1 MVAPT
6 AEPAIHDQITT
17 DRLAAW
23 ADQDDHIFRG
33 HRNRLVAAA
42 PNVAKL
48 IATPNPF
55 VSDHCR
61 LLAEV
66 AVDRGDDPVDVLV
79 SETTMSREEID
90 QIAVTVS
97 VYADTHWAD
106 VLGVLGRETK
116 LKRKVIERIVAIN
129 HEHISADWRDHP
141 DQLYSLLSSCP
152 TLVLPDT
159 VEEWDV
165 LFRYWNS
172 RGPLA
177 KDRYRPPKLAHLIDL
192 QYLYRQRYPG
202 ISFEELDLMF
212 GGGDLN
218 RVWGYSEFVAKLLD
232 NDRQL
237 DDTDRPCIP
246 FLSQFEPAEL
256 VKQADLCHTEMVRIT
271 NEALR
276 SQDATF
282 DYWPRLIQGIF
293 THGPRTAV
301 SLVTPAELM
310 REGAMLSGLVPNYPK
325 DFVSGHWHTVAI
337 LSPEGVHLSTAKFI
351 LDTEDEKASVFCIQQ
366 FAIDGNEPTPECVCC
381 VEQLEWEL
389 HDPDQND
396 RLIDLTRRFV
406 EPDQTMR
413 TLLAQFR
420 LKSAAL
426 GAEALSAVLSNF
438 ASSPTT
444 RKATLLIPVGLAS
457 LP

>member
-1 MVAPT
+1 MVDPT
-6 AEPAIHDQITT
+6 AEPPIHDQITT
-17 DRLAAW
+17 DRIAAW
-23 ADQDDHIFRG
+23 ADQDNHVFRR
-33 HRNRLVAAA
+33 HRARLVASA
-42 PNVAKL
+42 PRIATL

-55 VSDHCR
+55 VSEHCQM
-61 LLAEV
+61 LAEV

-90 QIAVTVS
+90 QIAETVS
-97 VYADTHWAD
+97 GYADTHWAE
-106 VLGVLGRETK
+106 VLGVLGRERNI
-116 LKRKVIERIVAIN
+116 KREVIERLATIN
-129 HEHISADWRDHP
+129 PKHIGPIWRDHP

-212 GGGDLN
+212 VAGDLN
-218 RVWGYSEFVAKLLD
+218 LVWGYSEFVSKLLD
-232 NDRQL
+232 SDGEPNDAESH
-237 DDTDRPCIP
+237 CVP

-256 VKQADLCHTEMVRIT
+256 VKQADICHTEMVRIA

-282 DYWPRLIQGIF
+282 DDWPRLIQGVF

-310 REGAMLSGLVPNYPK
+310 RVGAMLAGLVPNFPK
-325 DFVSGHWHTVAI
+325 DYVSGHWHTVAI
-337 LSPEGVHLSTAKFI
+337 LSPEGVHLSTAEFI
-351 LDTEDEKASVFCIQQ
+351 LDTEAESASVFCIQHL
-366 FAIDGNEPTPECVCC
+366 AIDENEPTPECVCC
-381 VEQLEWEL
+381 VEQLDWL
-389 HDPDQND
+389 LNDPDQND
-396 RLIDLTRRFV
+396 RLTDLTRRFT
-406 EPDQTMR
+406 EPDQTMQM
-413 TLLAQFR
+413 LLAQFK

-426 GAEALSAVLSNF
+426 GAEALSAVLSNWANMF
-438 ASSPTT
+438 
-444 RKATLLIPVGLAS
+444 LARARLS
-457 LP
+457 K